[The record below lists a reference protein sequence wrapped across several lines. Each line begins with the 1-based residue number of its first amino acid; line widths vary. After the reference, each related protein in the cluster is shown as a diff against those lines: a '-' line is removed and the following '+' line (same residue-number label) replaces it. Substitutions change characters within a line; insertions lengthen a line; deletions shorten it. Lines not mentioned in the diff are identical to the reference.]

1 MKIQLTGLQPDFD
14 AVALRECMAQF
25 GPVVDVPA
33 VSDGDP
39 QQPWAIVEM
48 ALGVTEA
55 TEVARRIDGIHH
67 VDRFIR
73 ARVMLHG

>member
-1 MKIQLTGLQPDFD
+1 MKLQVGVLQPDVD
-14 AVALRECMAQF
+14 AVALRECMARF
-25 GPVVDVPA
+25 GPVGDGPA
-33 VSDGDP
+33 VRDGDP
-39 QQPWAIVEM
+39 QRPWAIGEM